1 MKQNLKW
8 LEWAQRLQAI
18 AQNGLT
24 YTENPFDIERYN
36 LIREIAAEMLA
47 TYSDGEPHYI
57 LDLFA
62 RDVGYATP
70 KIDVRGVVFQ
80 DNTILLVKEREDGC
94 WTLPGGWI
102 DVGESPSESVE
113 REVYEESGFQTR
125 AVKLLAVYDRNKHP
139 HPPMLHHTYK
149 LFFLCELLSGSA
161 TPSIETTEVG
171 FFAENEIPELSIAR
185 VTSCQISKFF
195 DYSRNPDWH
204 TAFD

>member
-1 MKQNLKW
+1 MNPKW

-24 YTENPFDIERYN
+24 YTENPFDVERYK
-36 LIREIAAEMLA
+36 LIRQIAADIVA
-47 TYSDGEPHYI
+47 TYSEGKPHDI
-57 LDLFA
+57 LDLFT
-62 RDVGYATP
+62 REVGYATP

-139 HPPMLHHTYK
+139 HTPMLYHVYK
-149 LFFLCELLSGSA
+149 LFFQCEVFSGFAS
-161 TPSIETTEVG
+161 PSIETTEVG
-171 FFAENEIPELSIAR
+171 FFAENEIPDLSIPR
-185 VTSCQISKFF
+185 VTSAQIARFF
-195 DYSRNPDWH
+195 EYYQHPDWP